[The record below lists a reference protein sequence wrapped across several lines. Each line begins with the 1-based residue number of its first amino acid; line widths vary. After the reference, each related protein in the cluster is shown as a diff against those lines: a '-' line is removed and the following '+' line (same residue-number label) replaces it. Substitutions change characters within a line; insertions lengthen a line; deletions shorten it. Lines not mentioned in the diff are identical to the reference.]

1 MPLDFTAIDFETAKG
16 KPASAC
22 AVGLVKVR
30 GGQIVDT
37 YSTLINPPTGW
48 LDFHPGNIRVHGIYP
63 KDVENAP
70 TWPEVLA
77 QMLDFI
83 EGDVLIAHNASFDMG
98 VLRKTTEAVGGTL
111 PELQYACSLL
121 ISRKTYN
128 LESYRLNQVAYAV
141 GHEEFDH
148 HDALA
153 DSDACAR
160 IIIHAAKRHGADDLA
175 GLLAETK
182 QQLKPLN
189 LPNNEDE

>member
-1 MPLDFTAIDFETAKG
+1 
-16 KPASAC
+16 
-22 AVGLVKVR
+22 
-30 GGQIVDT
+30 
-37 YSTLINPPTGW
+37 
-48 LDFHPGNIRVHGIYP
+48 
-63 KDVENAP
+63 
-70 TWPEVLA
+70 VLE
-77 QMLDFI
+77 QLLTFV
-83 EGDVLIAHNASFDMG
+83 EGDVLVAHNAAFDMA

-111 PELQYACSLL
+111 PDLQYTCSLL
-121 ISRKTYN
+121 IARKTYN

-160 IIIHAAKRHGADDLA
+160 IMIHAAKRHGADDLA

-189 LPNNEDE
+189 QPTDTPE